1 MSYQEKRIT
10 VSIITGLFIL
20 AAYCIYAYGK
30 FQSGYIASDD
40 LKAWAGIILV
50 FIGIGVASTIILQII
65 FHILLSVAIAIRE
78 NVRSGRCDDKEL
90 DKTIGSE
97 MVTDEMDKLIELK
110 SMRVGFIAAGI
121 GFVAALVSQVLNY
134 SPAVMLN
141 VMFLTFSA
149 GSLLE
154 GITQLYFYKR
164 GI

>member
-1 MSYQEKRIT
+1 MAYQEKRT
-10 VSIITGLFIL
+10 AVSIITGFFIL

-30 FQSGYIASDD
+30 HQSGTIAPDD
-40 LKAWAGIILV
+40 LRAWAGIILI
-50 FIGIGVASTIILQII
+50 FIGIGVASTIVIQII
-65 FHILLSVAIAIRE
+65 FHILLSITIAIRE
-78 NVRSGRCDDKEL
+78 NIQNGRCDNKGIE
-90 DKTIGSE
+90 KIIGFE

-121 GFVAALVSQVLNY
+121 GFVAALVSQVLHY

-141 VMFLTFSA
+141 IMFITFST

-154 GITQLYFYKR
+154 GLAQLYFYRR